1 MTTNRVKSILRWL
14 ILPVLSLVCWST
26 TLLPCQGSEARY
38 HVIKMIEGSGTTAPE
53 AGGINQKGQAVGSMD
68 TFGGSQFWLWS
79 DGVRQDLSPGTNRNC
94 YAKVL
99 NNQGQVV
106 GGFHTGEY
114 GVDFWGI
121 VYPIYHAFVWTAGS
135 LQELGTLGG
144 ESSTALWINDQGVV
158 LGAADTTNDFI
169 PFIARNG
176 QMRSLQSLMLNPSGW
191 KLALETHYVAAD
203 GRIWGLGTRGG
214 KHHIYEMAPET
225 NGMYRIR
232 SRGVIETIDIVK
244 VFAFNEYGQAVGIT
258 RLSADKG
265 PAFFWDERGIAV
277 LADLGRPGTFPD
289 GINNLGQVVGLS
301 MTESQ
306 GNNAF
311 LWKAGAMSNLNDLI
325 PSDSGILLT
334 EAKAIN
340 DSGNIVCIYRNI
352 SSGFYGV
359 CVLTPVAPLPL
370 EITEYEMTPDGMS
383 LEVQGGGGQFLSLEY
398 TSDWKQWTTLA
409 TSTNLFGRRVFID
422 PDAKSSNFRA

>member
-1 MTTNRVKSILRWL
+1 
-14 ILPVLSLVCWST
+14 
-26 TLLPCQGSEARY
+26 
-38 HVIKMIEGSGTTAPE
+38 
-53 AGGINQKGQAVGSMD
+53 
-68 TFGGSQFWLWS
+68 FGGSQFWLWS

-94 YAKVL
+94 YAKGI

-135 LQELGTLGG
+135 LQDLGTLGG

-158 LGAADTTNDFI
+158 LGAAYTTNDFI

-244 VFAFNEYGQAVGIT
+244 VFAFNEYGHA
-258 RLSADKG
+258 
-265 PAFFWDERGIAV
+265 
-277 LADLGRPGTFPD
+277 LGRLTISAGR
-289 GINNLGQVVGLS
+289 GS
-301 MTESQ
+301 
-306 GNNAF
+306 AF
-311 LWKAGAMSNLNDLI
+311 LWDEQEIA
-325 PSDSGILLT
+325 LLD
-334 EAKAIN
+334 APDRPASYAYAIN
-340 DSGNIVCIYRNI
+340 NV
-352 SSGFYGV
+352 
-359 CVLTPVAPLPL
+359 
-370 EITEYEMTPDGMS
+370 
-383 LEVQGGGGQFLSLEY
+383 GQ
-398 TSDWKQWTTLA
+398 
-409 TSTNLFGRRVFID
+409 V
-422 PDAKSSNFRA
+422 